1 MKYKGSLPRVWAN
14 LVIESARRPRG
25 CLHGQRHVVAL
36 EMADAVLV
44 ERPDELKQVNDA
56 VVQLNAAARRE

>member
-1 MKYKGSLPRVWAN
+1 MGM
-14 LVIESARRPRG
+14 
-25 CLHGQRHVVAL
+25 RHVVAL

-56 VVQLNAAARRE
+56 VVQLNAAARRK